1 MHYYISSSSCL
12 AVTDAIFLRPDE
24 WDDYSF
30 RTTFQATYVDSQ
42 GKRQDLGSVK
52 IGVQDAD
59 TEEGI
64 FYTREFLPSQFE
76 RLSEG
81 FFSLWQSADAY
92 QQLRRIVEESGCNVF
107 RDLRDVAFDLELC
120 KKYWREPIM
129 HNSLTRSIG
138 LGTIENQFH
147 RITLG
152 QAKLTK
158 YSFAYEIGVKDSG
171 TKLTFDVIPNSL
183 PPTNVHVLIGG
194 NGIGKTTLIR
204 DMVEGILSNNQE
216 SIKGRFSYDYSDS
229 IIHSAQFANVICV
242 AFSPFD
248 DFSSFEKYKKNDLSS
263 SEKYERFSYIGTKK
277 EYHLGDDEGKQK
289 VDSLLD
295 DIEKKFISSLKSC
308 LGNLTKREDLADVIG
323 ILENDPMFFN
333 YRIGE
338 LIIDNETSVNYKDM
352 ELFSGIFSSMSS
364 GHKVVLSIIVRCIDK
379 MVEKTVLFLDEP
391 ENHLHPPLVSSLI
404 RALSMVLMKRNGVA
418 LISTHSPIVLQETPK
433 SCVWILTRSGDVW
446 NASRPRFETFG
457 ENIGSLTN
465 DVFRY
470 EIKNSGFHALLKN
483 SVKECDSFDD
493 VLDVYGNQLGDE
505 ARGLVRVLFSQKERG
520 EL

>member
-1 MHYYISSSSCL
+1 MNYYISDISSWNK
-12 AVTDAIFLRPDE
+12 VNAIVFRPDS

-30 RTTFQATYVDSQ
+30 RTTFQATYVDPQ
-42 GKRQDLGSVK
+42 GVSKNLGSVK
-52 IGVQDAD
+52 IGMQGAAI
-59 TEEGI
+59 EEAY
-64 FYTREFLPSQFE
+64 FYTREFLPSHFVC
-76 RLSEG
+76 LPEG
-81 FFSLWQSADAY
+81 FFSLWQSADSY
-92 QQLRRIVEESGCNVF
+92 QKLREIVEETGCNVF
-107 RDLRDVAFDLELC
+107 KDLRDIAFDLELR
-120 KKYWREPIM
+120 KQHWREPIM
-129 HNSLTRSIG
+129 QNSLTRSVN
-138 LGTIENQFH
+138 LTTIENQFH

-158 YSFAYEIGVKDSG
+158 YNFAYEIGERNLG

-183 PPTNVHVLIGG
+183 PPTNIHVLIGG

-204 DMVEGILSNNQE
+204 DMVEGILSNDQD
-216 SIKGRFSYDYSDS
+216 SVKGRFSYDYSDS

-248 DFSSFEKYKKNDLSS
+248 DFSSFEKYEKKDLSS
-263 SEKYERFSYIGTKK
+263 SEKYEKFSYIGTKK
-277 EYHLGDDEGKQK
+277 KYRVGNGKKQETEN
-289 VDSLLD
+289 LLD
-295 DIEKKFISSLKSC
+295 DIEDNFISSLQSC

-338 LIIDNETSVNYKDM
+338 LIIGNDASVNYQDM
-352 ELFSGIFSSMSS
+352 TSFRNMFSSMSS
-364 GHKVVLSIIVRCIDK
+364 GHKVVLSTIVRCIDK

-404 RALSMVLMKRNGVA
+404 RSLSMVLMKRNGVA

-470 EIKNSGFHALLKN
+470 EINNSGFHALLRN
-483 SVKECDSFDD
+483 SVAECDTFDD
-493 VLDVYGNQLGDE
+493 VLDMYDNQLGDE
-505 ARGLVRVLFSQKERG
+505 ARGLVCVLFSQKERG

>member
-1 MHYYISSSSCL
+1 MNYYISDMNSQNRINSI
-12 AVTDAIFLRPDE
+12 VFRPDT

-42 GKRQDLGSVK
+42 GVSKNLGSVK
-52 IGVQDAD
+52 IGMQDVD
-59 TEEGI
+59 VEEGV
-64 FYTREFLPSQFE
+64 FYTKEFIPSHFECLPKD
-76 RLSEG
+76 
-81 FFSLWQSADAY
+81 FFSLWQSAESY
-92 QQLRRIVEESGCNVF
+92 QKLREIVEETGCNVF
-107 RDLRDVAFDLELC
+107 KDLRDIAFDLKLC
-120 KKYWREPIM
+120 KQYWSEPILQ
-129 HNSLTRSIG
+129 NSLTRSVN
-138 LGTIENQFH
+138 LTTIENQFH

-158 YSFAYEIGVKDSG
+158 YNFAYEIGKINSG
-171 TKLTFDVIPNSL
+171 IKLTFDVIPNSL
-183 PPTNVHVLIGG
+183 PPTNIHVLIGG
-194 NGIGKTTLIR
+194 NGIGKTTLIK
-204 DMVEGILSNNQE
+204 DMVEGILSNDQD
-216 SIKGRFSYDYSDS
+216 SVKGRFSYNYSDS

-248 DFSSFEKYKKNDLSS
+248 DFSLFEKYEKKADSS
-263 SEKYERFSYIGTKK
+263 FEKYERFSYIGTKK
-277 EYHLGDDEGKQK
+277 KYHFGDGNRQEVKN
-289 VDSLLD
+289 LLD
-295 DIEKKFISSLKSC
+295 DIEDNFVSSLKSC

-323 ILENDPMFFN
+323 ILENDPIFFN

-338 LIIDNETSVNYKDM
+338 LIIGNDASIDYNDM
-352 ELFSGIFSSMSS
+352 TLFRKIFSSMSS
-364 GHKVVLSIIVRCIDK
+364 GHKVVLSTIVRCIDK

-404 RALSMVLMKRNGVA
+404 RALSTVLMKRNGVA

-433 SCVWILTRSGDVW
+433 SCVWILARNGDIW

-470 EIKNSGFHALLKN
+470 EINNSGFHALLRN
-483 SVKECDSFDD
+483 SVAKCDSYDE
-493 VLDVYGNQLGDE
+493 VLDMYDNQLGDE
-505 ARGLVRVLFSQKERG
+505 ARGLVCALFSQKARG